1 MKFYLIESCPLNQDG
16 EKYKGDLVVTVEKA
30 CELLSVSKRTFY
42 RHLEKGMSK
51 GFKISEYEQ
60 PDFRVINMKLDK

>member
-1 MKFYLIESCPLNQDG
+1 MKFYLIEEYPIKQDG
-16 EKYKGDLVVTVEKA
+16 KLYTCDLVVTVEKA

-42 RHLEKGMSK
+42 RHLEKGISK

-60 PDFRVINMKLDK
+60 PEFRTINMRNR